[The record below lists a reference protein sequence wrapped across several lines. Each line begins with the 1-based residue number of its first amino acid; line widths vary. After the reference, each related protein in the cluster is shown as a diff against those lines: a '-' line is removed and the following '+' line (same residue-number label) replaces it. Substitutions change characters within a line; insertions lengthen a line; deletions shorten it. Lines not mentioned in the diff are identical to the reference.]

1 MIPVEIITMLGSAI
15 VGGVLSLMSAN
26 QKAKELQMTLM
37 LSDRKSQQK
46 GYREAR
52 EDKGKHV
59 TWVRQFIAVV
69 GILAVVVWPK
79 FVPVI
84 APWVDVWV
92 GWTQW
97 NPGFLFIEGR
107 EMFTWKAMSGLV
119 ITPLDTHLVSSIVGF
134 YLGGAVTR
142 R

>member
-26 QKAKELQMTLM
+26 QKAKELQMTFM
-37 LSDRKSQQK
+37 LSDRQSQQK
-46 GYREAR
+46 GYQEAR

-69 GILAVVVWPK
+69 GIMAVIVWPK
-79 FVPVI
+79 FVPVF
-84 APWVDVWV
+84 APWVNVWV

-107 EMFTWKAMSGLV
+107 EMFTWKAMNGLV